1 MDDDLL
7 RHDPP
12 RGHET
17 RDLSI
22 RAIAVFFC
30 SLTLLIIVV
39 AIAMKWTFDAFVAR
53 DRARDPPPSPLEAS
67 LPELPPEPRLEVKP
81 SLGIAELRR
90 SEEAALGGYAWI
102 DEKAGTVRIPIERA
116 MELVLERGL
125 PVRKP

>member
-1 MDDDLL
+1 MDDDRL

-22 RAIAVFFC
+22 RAIAAFFGG
-30 SLTLLIIVV
+30 LTLLIIVA

-53 DRARDPPPSPLEAS
+53 DRARDPPPSPLAAS
-67 LPELPPEPRLEVKP
+67 LPELPPEPRLDLEP
-81 SLGIAELRR
+81 SLGLAELRR
-90 SEEAALGGYAWI
+90 TEEATLGGYAWI
-102 DEKAGTVRIPIERA
+102 DEKAGAVRIPIERA
-116 MELVLERGL
+116 MELVIERGL